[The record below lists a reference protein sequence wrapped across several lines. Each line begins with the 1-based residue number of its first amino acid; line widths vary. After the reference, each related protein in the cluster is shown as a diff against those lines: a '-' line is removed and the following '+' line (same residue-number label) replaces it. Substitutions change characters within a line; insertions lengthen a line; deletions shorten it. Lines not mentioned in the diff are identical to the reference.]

1 LVLAV
6 LEPLLLIV
14 QVQLTVEIVCFL
26 QLLHSVAVM
35 AVAGKMAVTVVVAVV
50 LLIVLDRH
58 ILEQE
63 LLLKVMMA
71 EATQLMVARIQ
82 HQVVAEQVR

>member
-1 LVLAV
+1 VLAV
-6 LEPLLLIV
+6 LALLLLIV
-14 QVQLTVEIVCFL
+14 QVQLTAEIVCFL

-35 AVAGKMAVTVVVAVV
+35 AAAGLMEETAVVAVV
-50 LLIVLDRH
+50 LVIVLDSH